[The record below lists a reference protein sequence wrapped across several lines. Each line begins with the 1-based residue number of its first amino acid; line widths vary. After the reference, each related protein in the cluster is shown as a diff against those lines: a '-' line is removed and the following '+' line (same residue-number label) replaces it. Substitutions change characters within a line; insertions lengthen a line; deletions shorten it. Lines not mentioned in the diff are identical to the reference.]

1 LAGGGVVVESAGR
14 LNGFGSGLCGVV
26 AWFGCGLAR
35 AFVRACVLWSVVRG
49 LSGEGREGVLA
60 GCAVPG
66 VVVVGRGW

>member
-1 LAGGGVVVESAGR
+1 